1 VETNGGI
8 VMVFVLNAV
17 CGKHIILQQPNHQK
31 KRTILRSESMLDLES
46 QKERFKDHIATF
58 TDYGNIKI
66 LDFKKPDSG
75 EYRIRFMFEEDYC
88 RLHITGDLG
97 DLIATNYSNMT
108 YDKFSDFVN
117 NAGYFEEKIDC
128 MSRSVYFYDRD
139 KAVADL
145 KKLIEEHLIA
155 DELKE
160 ITYNSD
166 IEYAIDDVLE
176 NFDENRGI
184 SEKGYEIMDK
194 CICDFWEEARYI
206 GRDRTGIIEV
216 YLLAFKLATKQ
227 LAERR

>member
-1 VETNGGI
+1 
-8 VMVFVLNAV
+8 
-17 CGKHIILQQPNHQK
+17 
-31 KRTILRSESMLDLES
+31 MLDLES

-66 LDFKKPDSG
+66 LDFKKPESC

-97 DLIATNYSNMT
+97 DLIASNYSNMT

-139 KAVADL
+139 KAVTDL

-155 DELKE
+155 DELME
-160 ITYNSD
+160 ITYNSN
-166 IEYAIDDVLE
+166 IENAIDDVLE
-176 NFDENRGI
+176 NFDDNRGI

-194 CICDFWEEARYI
+194 CICDFWEEAKYI

-216 YLLAFKLATKQ
+216 YLLAFKLATQQLKQ
-227 LAERR
+227 SQ

>member
-1 VETNGGI
+1 
-8 VMVFVLNAV
+8 MMF
-17 CGKHIILQQPNHQK
+17 
-31 KRTILRSESMLDLES
+31 DLES
-46 QKERFKDHIATF
+46 QKVRFKDHIATF

-66 LDFKKPDSG
+66 LDFKNPESS

-97 DLIATNYSNMT
+97 DLIASNYNNMT

-155 DELKE
+155 DELME
-160 ITYNSD
+160 ITYNREL
-166 IEYAIDDVLE
+166 EYAIDDVLE

-216 YLLAFKLATKQ
+216 YLLAFKLATQQ
-227 LAERR
+227 LKENSQ